1 MSNFSETKLFK
12 CSKQIVVVGSNLGLH
27 SIDLF
32 IIFTLKV
39 VGKKKKTI
47 GYLLYPGDIAFIM
60 RTIIIM
66 LLEPFPKGP
75 QKPPEA
81 FT

>member
-47 GYLLYPGDIAFIM
+47 GYLLYPGDIDKHISNTGIYVHSDFIY
-60 RTIIIM
+60 T
-66 LLEPFPKGP
+66 K
-75 QKPPEA
+75 
-81 FT
+81 

>member
-1 MSNFSETKLFK
+1 MSNCSETKLFK

-39 VGKKKKTI
+39 VGKKKKTV
-47 GYLLYPGDIAFIM
+47 GYLLYSGDIHKHISN
-60 RTIIIM
+60 
-66 LLEPFPKGP
+66 KGIYVHSDFFYT
-75 QKPPEA
+75 K
-81 FT
+81 